1 MKKVKMSK
9 GVLTG
14 VILTNTFLA
23 MFGSFT
29 VLEPTVVSATET
41 ADKAVADETSTRS
54 ITIWKYQIK
63 DSSELGNAGTGE
75 KIETNKEVLSGIKFK
90 IEKVTSKDN
99 ASLTDPIKQKLGK
112 DYDLDKSF
120 TEKIITTTTDGSA
133 KIELGKGTS
142 IDGIYLIT
150 ELPDDRG
157 TSPSVAKP
165 VDPFFVYVPQ
175 TRRSDLSSLIYN
187 VEVQPKNILESLINP
202 DKTVEGGKGYSIK
215 AGQTFEWEAT
225 ANIPAGLYTLTSQ
238 DMVITPIY
246 DDKGA
251 PVAAPDDK
259 IEVPKNTKLF
269 ADYFVMTDTLNP
281 QLSLK
286 EVNVQVKKGDDKWES
301 LKLGADYTVTINGAN
316 KSSMPITANAGN
328 ANKVEV
334 SLVKPKGTESPVVGM
349 EKVQAYD
356 KIRVV
361 YTTFTDIDYNGTIQ
375 NSFDVSFKS
384 PGLKPVNPNSENNP
398 ESYTGGFDIKKTGE
412 DTKAV
417 LKGAVFHI
425 ADSKIDADTNIFLG
439 EDGKRYGKMDGKGS
453 LKDAQDAA
461 MAANTKLLTSTTSEE
476 GKATFNGM
484 KLNWYNDANNNGQ
497 QDVDEPTFSESDI
510 KRSYWVVET
519 TAPEGY
525 ELLKESKEVVVSL
538 ATKETIQLEVVNK
551 KKTILPFT
559 GGSGSTMLVII
570 AIGAISIG
578 TVAISID
585 KKRRQA

>member
-1 MKKVKMSK
+1 MKKMKIK
-9 GVLTG
+9 KTIITG
-14 VILTNTFLA
+14 LVLTNTFLA
-23 MFGSFT
+23 AFGGFGI
-29 VLEPTVVSATET
+29 LQPTVVSATES
-41 ADKAVADETSTRS
+41 ASKAIADETSTRS

-63 DSSELGNAGTGE
+63 DSSELGNTGSGE
-75 KIETNKEVLSGIKFK
+75 KVETDKEVLSGIKFK
-90 IEKVTSKDN
+90 IEKITAKDN
-99 ASLTDPIKQKLGK
+99 ASLTDPIKQKVGK
-112 DYDLDKSF
+112 DYELDNSF
-120 TEKIITTTTDGSA
+120 TAKTITTTTDGSA

-142 IDGIYLIT
+142 VDGIYLVT

-215 AGQTFEWEAT
+215 AGQTFDWEAT

-246 DDKGA
+246 DDNGDPIVA
-251 PVAAPDDK
+251 PNDK
-259 IEVPKNTKLF
+259 LEVPKNTKLF
-269 ADYFVMTDTLNP
+269 ADYFKMTDTLN
-281 QLSLK
+281 QELSLK
-286 EVNVQVKKGDDKWES
+286 DVVVQVKKSDDNWES
-301 LKLGADYTVTINGAN
+301 LSLGTDYTVTINGVD
-316 KSSMPITANAGN
+316 KSSSPITADAGN
-328 ANKVEV
+328 TNKVEV

-375 NSFDVSFKS
+375 NAFDVSFKS
-384 PGLKPVNPNSENNP
+384 PGLKPVNPDSENNP
-398 ESYTGGFDIKKTGE
+398 ESYSGGFDIEKTGE
-412 DTKAV
+412 DTKAA

-425 ADSKIDADTNIFLG
+425 ADSKSDADTNIFLG
-439 EDGKRYGKMDGKGS
+439 EDGKRYGKLDGTGS
-453 LKDAQDAA
+453 LKDAQEAA
-461 MAANTKLLTSTTSEE
+461 TAANTKLLTSTTNDD
-476 GKATFNGM
+476 GKATFNGL
-484 KLNWYNDANNNGQ
+484 KLDWYTDTNSNGK
-497 QDVDEPTFSESDI
+497 QDLDEPTFAEADI

-538 ATKETIQLEVVNK
+538 ATKETIQLEVVDK
-551 KKTILPFT
+551 KKTDLPFT
-559 GGSGSTMLVII
+559 GGAGSTLLVMI
-570 AIGAISIG
+570 AIGAISVG
-578 TVAISID
+578 TIAISID